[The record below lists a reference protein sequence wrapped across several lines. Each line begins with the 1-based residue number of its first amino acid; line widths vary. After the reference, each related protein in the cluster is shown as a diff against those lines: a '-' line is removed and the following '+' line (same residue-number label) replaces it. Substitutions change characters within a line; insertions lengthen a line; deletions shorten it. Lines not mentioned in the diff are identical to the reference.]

1 MTPRRRKGAT
11 LGLVAICVLVLI
23 VVGTAVYFLV
33 KILGGGREIAN
44 ATDAGALNVA
54 KHIIRD
60 AHVDTVSPFEDCEY
74 PLGCGYINLL
84 TYNRCVAKAIMIA
97 GNAANMT
104 GPGDYKAHANAV
116 IDKLEAMGTGLAAK
130 IKDSNLY
137 FNDVNNTVRMASF
150 AGIKNADP
158 CKIAYMK
165 PSGPTN
171 IFFNGQQLLSGVT
184 IPISTT
190 SVGPKNQNSYVAAG
204 TGQGYMA
211 GYAPITVMGRT
222 IYGVPVFP
230 QQNPHLVSGFD
241 FNSSG
246 TPFGSAPPNAVEL
259 GSKTTE
265 MKTNMLTGAIACA
278 IVGAVESGTAGSGG
292 SNVGKSLLGSGFQ
305 FPAAASFGYLE
316 FGNYPANQTP
326 PGYDPKDYGD
336 NIFNNELMQAGFNA
350 YGDNN
355 ATQLSDNVVYSTDF
369 LAPGA
374 WISYAK
380 DVKDAQD
387 KQADQDQKDGKPVNP
402 NPAIPPPPSWITG
415 VTYAGP
421 YNADLSS
428 NPISTSNPPNQAT
441 IDILSKMVMKKEMC
455 FFDLALEGG
464 LMGACVA
471 ALPSMQSTYKHNV
484 PDLNAGGAQLFSQ
497 ADWAKATLLTEF
509 EGRNPRSIGGRDGV
523 FTYNNSATVNLTMGA
538 PTSGLGVFPAALVAG
553 QVPSNPPNM
562 PTPDYPLPLQAPGS
576 IRKLIQ
582 AVQDPGC
589 AADTIAAIAN
599 RCKQIQPMTS
609 DADVNRLLD
618 TPLAMAAPAAPG
630 WDNAHKMYIYLPGG
644 DLSAPLIISE
654 SPPPKL
660 TGAAPDGCC
669 TVPNSNN
676 ACYKNTYFLD
686 GSIVDSTNDQ
696 KVHIRPYLEMDSDSP
711 LKCIDHAEWQAGSG
725 ADNNFGRMTFYEVGI
740 GKTTFTHIN

>member
-60 AHVDTVSPFEDCEY
+60 ARVATVTPFEDCEY

-84 TYNRCVAKAIMIA
+84 TYNRCVAKAIMIC

-104 GPGDYKAHANAV
+104 GPGDYKAHADAV
-116 IDKLEAMGTGLAAK
+116 VDKLEAMGTALSAK

-150 AGIKNADP
+150 AGIKNDDP
-158 CKIAYMK
+158 CKVAYMK

-190 SVGPKNQNSYVAAG
+190 SMGPKNQNSYVAAG

-222 IYGVPVFP
+222 IFGVPVFP

-278 IVGAVESGTAGSGG
+278 IVGAVENGSPGSGG
-292 SNVGKSLLGSGFQ
+292 SSVGQSLLGSGFQ
-305 FPAAASFGYLE
+305 FPAASSFGYLE

-336 NIFNNELMQAGFNA
+336 NIFNNELMEGGFNA
-350 YGDNN
+350 YGDQA
-355 ATQLSDNVVYSTDF
+355 ATQMSDYVTYSTDL
-369 LAPGA
+369 LAPTM
-374 WISYAK
+374 WINYAK
-380 DVKDAQD
+380 GIKDAQ
-387 KQADQDQKDGKPVNP
+387 KKVADDEAKLGLPATT
-402 NPAIPPPPSWITG
+402 PAITPPSVSIPG
-415 VTYAGP
+415 VTYAGA
-421 YNADLSS
+421 YNADLSG
-428 NPISTSNPPNQAT
+428 NPISMSNPPNQAT
-441 IDILSKMVMKKEMC
+441 IDILAKMNLSKPESC
-455 FFDLALEGG
+455 FLDLATEGG

-471 ALPSMQSTYKHNV
+471 ALPSMQSTYKHKV
-484 PDLNAGGAQLFSQ
+484 PDLNPGGSQLFSQ

-523 FTYNNSATVNLTMGA
+523 PTYNNSATVNLTVGA
-538 PTSGLGVFPAALVAG
+538 PTSGLGVYPAALVPG
-553 QVPSNPPNM
+553 QVPAIPPNM
-562 PTPDYPLPLQAPGS
+562 PTPEYTLPLEAPGS

-582 AVQDPGC
+582 AVQTPGC
-589 AADTIAAIAN
+589 ATDTIAAIAN

-609 DADVNRLLD
+609 DADVNTLLD
-618 TPLAMAAPAAPG
+618 KVLPMAAPASPS
-630 WDNAHKMYIYLPGG
+630 WDNARKLYIYLPGG

-660 TGAAPDGCC
+660 TGNAPDGCC
-669 TVPNSNN
+669 TYPNSTT
-676 ACYKNTYFLD
+676 ACYKNTYYLD
-686 GSIVDSTNDQ
+686 GNIVDSTNDQ
-696 KVHIRPYLEMDSDSP
+696 KVHMRPYLEMDAGNP
-711 LKCIDHAEWQAGSG
+711 LRCIDHADWQPGSG
-725 ADNNFGRMTFYEVGI
+725 ADNNFGRMTFTEVGL
-740 GKTTFTHIN
+740 GSTTFTHIN